1 MPKAET
7 SRAEIPVA
15 EHIKRFSPEIQR
27 LIREVRTV
35 VKKVAPKAEEKAYRG
50 WPIRIRTEHGLVAIM
65 GFDDREH
72 GQGRT
77 LEGPEEAPGGDGQ
90 VDPPREGAHR
100 RGREEPAPPS
110 PDRAGAHPR
119 AMSAPTKGTDGQIAV
134 SAYAEVTS
142 RR

>member
-65 GFDDREH
+65 GFDDNVNVNMGKGARLKDPKKL
-72 GQGRT
+72 
-77 LEGPEEAPGGDGQ
+77 LEGT
-90 VDPPREGAHR
+90 
-100 RGREEPAPPS
+100 GRSIRHVKVRTAADAKS
-110 PDRAGAHPR
+110 PHLRALIEQELTR
-119 AMSAPTKGTDGQIAV
+119 A
-134 SAYAEVTS
+134 
-142 RR
+142 R

>member
-50 WPIRIRTEHGLVAIM
+50 WPIRIRTEHGLVAI
-65 GFDDREH
+65 GVLLRDEAVLGRRFRH
-72 GQGRT
+72 GRYDTG
-77 LEGPEEAPGGDGQ
+77 
-90 VDPPREGAHR
+90 
-100 RGREEPAPPS
+100 
-110 PDRAGAHPR
+110 
-119 AMSAPTKGTDGQIAV
+119 
-134 SAYAEVTS
+134 
-142 RR
+142 

>member
-65 GFDDREH
+65 GFDDHVNVNMGKGARLKDPKKL
-72 GQGRT
+72 
-77 LEGPEEAPGGDGQ
+77 LEGTDRSIRHVKVRTAAD
-90 VDPPREGAHR
+90 AK
-100 RGREEPAPPS
+100 S
-110 PDRAGAHPR
+110 PHLRALIEQELTR
-119 AMSAPTKGTDGQIAV
+119 A
-134 SAYAEVTS
+134 
-142 RR
+142 R